1 MLVAAWC
8 IIEFSLAKPKIMQ
21 LPDINAVLFGRAK
34 AKMAP
39 VACYGPGH
47 DTHHRS
53 QWQSA
58 LLSSFLVLEAHCE
71 PRSLLVSQRARGA
84 RNENKIV
91 I

>member
-1 MLVAAWC
+1 
-8 IIEFSLAKPKIMQ
+8 MQ
-21 LPDINAVLFGRAK
+21 LFDINAVLFGREK
-34 AKMAP
+34 AKMTTI
-39 VACYGPGH
+39 ACYGPGH

-58 LLSSFLVLEAHCE
+58 LLSSFLVLEEAHCE

>member
-1 MLVAAWC
+1 
-8 IIEFSLAKPKIMQ
+8 MQ
-21 LPDINAVLFGRAK
+21 LPDINAVIFGRTK
-34 AKMAP
+34 AKMAMI
-39 VACYGPGH
+39 AHYGPEH
-47 DTHHRS
+47 DTHHRP

-58 LLSSFLVLEAHCE
+58 LLFSFWVLEAHCE

>member
-1 MLVAAWC
+1 
-8 IIEFSLAKPKIMQ
+8 MQ
-21 LPDINAVLFGRAK
+21 LPGIINAVLFDRTK
-34 AKMAP
+34 AKMTTIAR
-39 VACYGPGH
+39 YGPGH

-58 LLSSFLVLEAHCE
+58 LLSSFWVLEAHCE

-84 RNENKIV
+84 SNENKIV

>member
-1 MLVAAWC
+1 
-8 IIEFSLAKPKIMQ
+8 MQ
-21 LPDINAVLFGRAK
+21 LSDINAVLFGRAK
-34 AKMAP
+34 AKMTTI
-39 VACYGPGH
+39 ACYGPGH

-58 LLSSFLVLEAHCE
+58 LLSSFWVLEAHCE

-84 RNENKIV
+84 INENKIV